1 MLECLIGLVE
11 SQTIDKDRAFRNFE
25 EWVLAKF
32 GAGVAKHFM
41 NPYNFKVWATPLKE
55 MGYYWIAERVS
66 VVDWRKAIE
75 TTVVPKNTDWGPNAK
90 FGYPLHGGTLG
101 LWKGV
106 VPFLGDDRIRF
117 HKRAV
122 SVDEEKREIAF
133 SDGTTRSY
141 DRLLTTMPLDA
152 FVARLTHAPEKVRA
166 AAQTLLFNRL
176 FSVGVGLR
184 RPSPSDK
191 NWIYFPNPKTPFY
204 RMTYLSNYS
213 PEIVPGGDTSKYF
226 SVLTETSYSKFKPLP
241 GGRLRSGGRR
251 RARRRGDPPAVGSA
265 AHRNRLPHPRR
276 PLVPDPVRR
285 SEPGARDDPRLPRA
299 ARHLLARPLRLLE
312 VRDRQPGSLAHAG
325 RRARRPVD
333 GRNRREGVPELAGA
347 RGRSPGPFHLE
358 HGRSS
363 ERGRAGW
370 RRGWAS
376 PASAGSGSRR
386 RRWRASPL
394 PPAMLACLAGGVL
407 LWILVALHRPAG
419 ARPARR
425 PRFPGAAAADR
436 GAGPRGR
443 CGGRLLVADAARR
456 VSSGRG
462 RRVGGRD
469 RSLVRRLVACSTFVG
484 SV

>member
-1 MLECLIGLVE
+1 MSGGIVILGAGPTGLGAAYRLAERKETGYEIFERSGQVGGLATSFADPKGWTWDVSGHIIFSGYKYFNDFLGKVLGKDGVRWIDRESWIKFEDRYVRYPFQNHLSSLPERAMLECLIGLVE

-41 NPYNFKVWATPLKE
+41 NPYNFKVWATPLRE

-75 TTVVPKNTDWGPNAK
+75 TTVVPKTTDWGPNAK

-101 LWKGV
+101 LWRGV
-106 VPFLGDDRIRF
+106 VPFLGEDRIRY

-141 DRLLTTMPLDA
+141 DRLLTTMPIDA

-166 AAQTLLFNRL
+166 AAQSLLFNRL

-226 SVLTETSYSKFKPLP
+226 SILTETSYSKFKPLP
-241 GGRLRSGGRR
+241 E
-251 RARRRGDPPAVGSA
+251 GDFGKAVVDGLVAEGILQPSD
-265 AHRNRLPHPRR
+265 LP
-276 PLVPDPVRR
+276 LIETVF
-285 SEPGARDDPRLPRA
+285 LI
-299 ARHLLARPLRLLE
+299 
-312 VRDRQPGSLAHAG
+312 HAG
-325 RRARRPVD
+325 HSYPIPSVD
-333 GRNRREGVPELAGA
+333 RNPALETIHAYLEPRGIFS
-347 RGRSPGPFHLE
+347 RGRFGSWKYEIGNQDHSLMQGVELVDRWIDGSEEKVF
-358 HGRSS
+358 RS
-363 ERGRAGW
+363 
-370 RRGWAS
+370 
-376 PASAGSGSRR
+376 
-386 RRWRASPL
+386 
-394 PPAMLACLAGGVL
+394 
-407 LWILVALHRPAG
+407 
-419 ARPARR
+419 
-425 PRFPGAAAADR
+425 
-436 GAGPRGR
+436 
-443 CGGRLLVADAARR
+443 
-456 VSSGRG
+456 
-462 RRVGGRD
+462 
-469 RSLVRRLVACSTFVG
+469 
-484 SV
+484 

>member
-1 MLECLIGLVE
+1 MSGGTVILGAGPTGLGAAYRLRERGENDFEIFERSGQVGGLATSFTDPKGWTWDVSGHIIFSGYKYFNDFLGKVLGDRIRWIDRESWIKFEDKYVRYPFQNHLSSLPEQAMLECLIGLVE

-66 VVDWRKAIE
+66 VVDWRKAIQ
-75 TTVVPKNTDWGPNAK
+75 TTLLPQNTDWGPNAK

-106 VPFLGDDRIRF
+106 VPFLGDDKVRY

-122 SVDEEKREIAF
+122 SIDEEKREIAF

-141 DRLLTTMPLDA
+141 DRLLSTMPLDGL
-152 FVARLTHAPEKVRA
+152 VARLCHAPEKVRA
-166 AAQTLLFNRL
+166 ATEKLLFNRL

-241 GGRLRSGGRR
+241 E
-251 RARRRGDPPAVGSA
+251 GDFGKAVVDG
-265 AHRNRLPHPRR
+265 
-276 PLVPDPVRR
+276 
-285 SEPGARDDPRLPRA
+285 
-299 ARHLLARPLRLLE
+299 LLAEGIL
-312 VRDRQPGSLAHAG
+312 QPSDVSLIETIFLIHAG
-325 RRARRPVD
+325 HSYPIPSVE
-333 GRNRREGVPELAGA
+333 RNPALETIHAYLEPRGIFS
-347 RGRSPGPFHLE
+347 RGRFGSWKYEIGNQDHSLMQGVELVDRWIDGTDEKVF
-358 HGRSS
+358 
-363 ERGRAGW
+363 RA
-370 RRGWAS
+370 
-376 PASAGSGSRR
+376 
-386 RRWRASPL
+386 
-394 PPAMLACLAGGVL
+394 
-407 LWILVALHRPAG
+407 
-419 ARPARR
+419 
-425 PRFPGAAAADR
+425 
-436 GAGPRGR
+436 
-443 CGGRLLVADAARR
+443 
-456 VSSGRG
+456 
-462 RRVGGRD
+462 
-469 RSLVRRLVACSTFVG
+469 
-484 SV
+484 